1 MYIETALKRLNAF
14 HQDVRCD
21 ERFSFPTTY
30 MDEPYAAYSWEEILQ
45 LAACYPHA
53 TDRDG
58 KGNDII
64 YVRELGIII
73 CPAKRTIIES
83 KDGYMLVTQFH
94 GKTSLPLF
102 ILSTE
107 DGEMVYTRMPGD
119 ISVRRTDD
127 VVVKGVVVEE
137 WYFKGATGRQPK
149 SLKQAYF
156 IEDMPSGE
164 NDRTKVGKVTITYT
178 FEHNKVIEEGI
189 VTYRKGF
196 SSEYDYSRESYSVF
210 ANDSLIV
217 RHQPGNRVVCLL
229 DGKGVV
235 RKTYDGEFLTIV
247 KWFDE
252 SGKPIYKGKF
262 DFITHLFELK
272 TSEVDNALRRSGASE
287 FDDRY
292 PSIDSK
298 FSLKCCPAFPVPAK
312 EKTDEKAE
320 Q

>member
-14 HQDVRCD
+14 HQDTRCD

-30 MDEPYAAYSWEEILQ
+30 MDEPYAAYSWGEILQ
-45 LAACYPHA
+45 LATCYPHV
-53 TDRDG
+53 TDTDG

-64 YVRELGIII
+64 YVQELGITI
-73 CPAKRTIIES
+73 CPAKRSIVES

-94 GKTSLPLF
+94 GKTRLPLF

-107 DGEMVYTRMPGD
+107 DGEIVYTRMPAD

-156 IEDMPSGE
+156 IEDMPR
-164 NDRTKVGKVTITYT
+164 NDKDRTNVGKVTTTYT
-178 FEHNKVIEEGI
+178 FEHNKVIEEGT

-210 ANDSLIV
+210 ADDSLIV
-217 RHQPGNRVVCLL
+217 RHQPGNQVVCLL
-229 DGKGVV
+229 DSDGVV
-235 RKTYDGEFLTIV
+235 RKEYDGEMIYTI
-247 KWFDE
+247 KWFDK
-252 SGKPIYKGKF
+252 SGNPIYKGKF
-262 DFITHLFELK
+262 DFITHSFELQ
-272 TSEVDNALRRSGASE
+272 TSKVDLALRKSGASE
-287 FDDRY
+287 FDTRY
-292 PSIDSK
+292 PLIESK
-298 FSLKCCPAFPVPAK
+298 FSLKCCPAFPIPAK
-312 EKTDEKAE
+312 EKASV
-320 Q
+320 

>member
-14 HQDVRCD
+14 HQDTRCD

-30 MDEPYAAYSWEEILQ
+30 MDEPYAAYSWGEILQ
-45 LAACYPHA
+45 LATCYPHV
-53 TDRDG
+53 TDTDG
-58 KGNDII
+58 NEKDII
-64 YVRELGIII
+64 YVQELDITL
-73 CPAKRTIIES
+73 CPSNRSILEH

-94 GKTSLPLF
+94 GKTRLPLF

-107 DGEMVYTRMPGD
+107 DGEIVYTRMPGD

-127 VVVKGVVVEE
+127 VVVKGIVVEE

-156 IEDMPSGE
+156 IEDMPTGKS
-164 NDRTKVGKVTITYT
+164 DREKVGKVTITYT
-178 FEHNKVIEEGI
+178 SEYNKVIEEGI

-210 ANDSLIV
+210 ADDSLIV

-229 DGKGVV
+229 DSNGVV
-235 RKTYDGEFLTIV
+235 RKTYDGEFMTIT
-247 KWFDE
+247 KWFDA
-252 SGKPIYKGKF
+252 SGNPIYKGKF
-262 DFITHLFELK
+262 DFITHSYELN
-272 TSEVDNALRRSGASE
+272 TSKVDNALRRSGASE

-292 PSIDSK
+292 PSIELK
-298 FSLKCCPAFPVPAK
+298 FSLKCCPAFPIPAK
-312 EKTDEKAE
+312 EKASV
-320 Q
+320 

>member
-14 HQDVRCD
+14 HQDTRCD

-30 MDEPYAAYSWEEILQ
+30 MDEPYAAYSWGEILQ
-45 LAACYPHA
+45 LATCYPHV
-53 TDRDG
+53 TDMDG

-64 YVRELGIII
+64 YVQELGITI
-73 CPAKRTIIES
+73 CPGKRSIVES

-94 GKTSLPLF
+94 GKTRLPLF

-107 DGEMVYTRMPGD
+107 DGEMVYTRMPAD

-149 SLKQAYF
+149 SLRQAYF
-156 IEDMPSGE
+156 IEDMPKGE
-164 NDRTKVGKVTITYT
+164 KDRTKVGKVTITYT
-178 FEHNKVIEEGI
+178 SEYNKVIEEGT

-210 ANDSLIV
+210 ADDLLIV
-217 RHQPGNRVVCLL
+217 RQQPGNRVVCLL
-229 DGKGVV
+229 DSNGVV
-235 RKTYDGEFLTIV
+235 RKTYDGEFMTIT
-247 KWFDE
+247 KWFDA
-252 SGKPIYKGKF
+252 SGNPIYKGKF
-262 DFITHLFELK
+262 DFITHSYELK
-272 TSEVDNALRRSGASE
+272 TSKADNALRRSGASE

-298 FSLKCCPAFPVPAK
+298 FSLKCCPAFPIPAK
-312 EKTDEKAE
+312 EKASV
-320 Q
+320 

>member
-14 HQDVRCD
+14 HQDTRCD

-30 MDEPYAAYSWEEILQ
+30 MDEPYAAYSWGEILQ
-45 LAACYPHA
+45 LATCYPHV
-53 TDRDG
+53 TDTDG
-58 KGNDII
+58 NGKDII
-64 YVRELGIII
+64 HVQELGITI
-73 CPAKRTIIES
+73 CPAKRSIVES

-94 GKTSLPLF
+94 GKTRLPLF

-164 NDRTKVGKVTITYT
+164 KDRTKVGKVTITYT
-178 FEHNKVIEEGI
+178 SEHNKVIEEGT

-196 SSEYDYSRESYSVF
+196 SSEYDYCRESYSVF
-210 ANDSLIV
+210 DDDSLIV

-229 DGKGVV
+229 DNDGVV
-235 RKTYDGEFLTIV
+235 RKTYDGEFMTII
-247 KWFDE
+247 KWFDA
-252 SGKPIYKGKF
+252 SGKPIRKGKL
-262 DFITHLFELK
+262 DFITHSFELQ
-272 TSEVDNALRRSGASE
+272 TSKVDNALRRSGASE

-292 PSIDSK
+292 PSIESK
-298 FSLKCCPAFPVPAK
+298 FFLKCCPAFPVPAK
-312 EKTDEKAE
+312 EQASV
-320 Q
+320 

>member
-14 HQDVRCD
+14 HQDTRCD

-30 MDEPYAAYSWEEILQ
+30 MDEPYAAYSWGEILQ
-45 LAACYPHA
+45 LAACYPHV

-64 YVRELGIII
+64 HVRELGIII

-107 DGEMVYTRMPGD
+107 DGEIVYTRMPGD
-119 ISVRRTDD
+119 ISIRRTDD
-127 VVVKGVVVEE
+127 VVVKGIVVEE

-149 SLKQAYF
+149 SLRQAYF

-196 SSEYDYSRESYSVF
+196 SSEYDYSMESYSVF
-210 ANDSLIV
+210 ADDSLIV
-217 RHQPGNRVVCLL
+217 RQQPGNRVVCLL
-229 DGKGVV
+229 DSNGVV
-235 RKTYDGEFLTIV
+235 RKTYDGEFMTFI
-247 KWFDE
+247 KWFDA

-262 DFITHLFELK
+262 DFITHSYELK
-272 TSEVDNALRRSGASE
+272 TSKADNALRRSGASE

-298 FSLKCCPAFPVPAK
+298 FSLKCCPAFPIPAK
-312 EKTDEKAE
+312 EKASV
-320 Q
+320 

>member
-14 HQDVRCD
+14 HQDTRCD

-30 MDEPYAAYSWEEILQ
+30 MDEPYAAYSWGEILQ
-45 LAACYPHA
+45 LATCYPHV
-53 TDRDG
+53 TDTDG
-58 KGNDII
+58 NGNDII
-64 YVRELGIII
+64 YVQELGITI
-73 CPAKRTIIES
+73 CPAKRSIVES

-94 GKTSLPLF
+94 GKTRLPLF

-107 DGEMVYTRMPGD
+107 DGEMVYTRMPAD

-127 VVVKGVVVEE
+127 VVAKGVVVEE

-149 SLKQAYF
+149 SLRQAYF
-156 IEDMPSGE
+156 IEDMPSGKK
-164 NDRTKVGKVTITYT
+164 DRAKVGKVTITYT
-178 FEHNKVIEEGI
+178 SERNQVIEEGI

-210 ANDSLIV
+210 DDGSLIV

-247 KWFDE
+247 KWFDA

-262 DFITHLFELK
+262 DFITHSFELK
-272 TSEVDNALRRSGASE
+272 TNKVDLALRNSGASE

-292 PSIDSK
+292 PSIESK
-298 FSLKCCPAFPVPAK
+298 FSLKCCPAFPIPAK
-312 EKTDEKAE
+312 EKASV
-320 Q
+320 